1 MSRIYI
7 FALFMTLWF
16 PEWSQSA
23 EQQPPNIVYLL
34 ADDLGYGDLGSYGQ
48 KLIATPRLDQMAK
61 EGMRFTDHYSGAP
74 SCHPSRCVLFTGKH
88 AGHGYIRGN
97 SKIPL
102 RPEDFTLS
110 QMLSQAGYR
119 TGGIGKWALGDGDT
133 TGSPWKK
140 GMDEF
145 FGYLDQTHAHGYYP
159 DFLWRNG
166 ERIDI
171 AENQNGQRA
180 AYSHDLFVDYSLDF
194 IRRHKGQPFFFYG
207 AFTIPHAE
215 VTVPED
221 SLAEYRG
228 RWPEPKTFQGS
239 KTYCPQDQ
247 PRAVRAAMIS
257 RLDRDIGRILDLLD
271 ELKLS
276 ENTLVVFTSDN
287 GPITAGGQDPDF
299 FDSNGPLR
307 DLKFTLREG
316 GIRVPCLVRWPGK
329 VAAGSTTDFV
339 SDFADMLPTFAEL
352 AGAKASAGLDGVSIV
367 PTLLGQFAN
376 QETRDYHYWEA
387 APAQA
392 LRQAEWKVYRNAP
405 SKPMELYNLVH
416 DIGET
421 RDVAG
426 EHPEIVARLET
437 LMSQAHI
444 ESVEF
449 PLVAKKQGNKKPAN
463 KKQSNKN

>member
-1 MSRIYI
+1 MSRIFFI
-7 FALFMTLWF
+7 AVIAVLCNW
-16 PEWSQSA
+16 QSSVA
-23 EQQPPNIVYLL
+23 ADQPPPNIVYLL

-48 KLIATPRLDQMAK
+48 TLIATPRLDQMARQ
-61 EGMRFTDHYSGAP
+61 GMRFTDHYAGAP

-88 AGHGYIRGN
+88 AGNGYIRGN

-102 RPEDFTLS
+102 RPTDFTLS
-110 QMLSQAGYR
+110 QLLNQAGYR
-119 TGGIGKWALGDGDT
+119 TGGIGKWALGDANT
-133 TGSPWKK
+133 TGAPWKK

-159 DFLWRNG
+159 DFLWKNG
-166 ERIDI
+166 HRVDI
-171 AENQNGQRA
+171 PENQNGRREV
-180 AYSHDLFVDYSLDF
+180 YSHDLFADFALDF
-194 IRRHKGQPFFFYG
+194 IRRHKDQPFFFYG

-228 RWPEPKTFQGS
+228 RWPEPKHFPGS

-276 ENTLVVFTSDN
+276 ENTLVIFSSDN

-299 FDSNGPLR
+299 FNSTGPLR
-307 DLKFTLREG
+307 GLKFTLREG
-316 GIRVPCLVRWPGK
+316 GIRVPCLARWPGK
-329 VAAGSTTDFV
+329 IAPTSTTSFV

-352 AGAKASAGLDGVSIV
+352 AGTQAPAGLDGVSIL
-367 PTLLGQFAN
+367 PTLLGQAAN
-376 QETRDYHYWEA
+376 QKMRPYHYWEA

-392 LRQAEWKVYRNAP
+392 LRQDDWKIYRNRP
-405 SKPMELYNLVH
+405 GQRIELYNLAK

-421 RDVAG
+421 ENVADDY
-426 EHPEIVARLET
+426 PEIVARLNG
-437 LMSQAHI
+437 LMSQAHV
-444 ESVEF
+444 ESADF
-449 PLVAKKQGNKKPAN
+449 PLGGKKK
-463 KKQSNKN
+463 

>member
-1 MSRIYI
+1 MIRTFVLTLLLLL
-7 FALFMTLWF
+7 FAIHV
-16 PEWSQSA
+16 SSA
-23 EQQPPNIVYLL
+23 VAESKPNIIYLL
-34 ADDLGYGDLGSYGQ
+34 ADDLGYGDLGSFGQ
-48 KLIATPRLDQMAK
+48 KLIDTPRLDAMARQ
-61 EGMRFTDHYSGAP
+61 GMRFTDHYSGAP

-102 RPEDFTLS
+102 RPDDFTLS
-110 QMLSQAGYR
+110 QLLNEAGYK

-166 ERIDI
+166 KRINI
-171 AENQNGQRA
+171 VENQKGQRGT
-180 AYSHDLFVDYSLDF
+180 YSHDLFADFALDF
-194 IRRHKGQPFFFYG
+194 IRRHKDEPFFFYG

-228 RWPEPKTFQGS
+228 RWPEPKKFAGS

-276 ENTLVVFTSDN
+276 ENTLVIFTSDN
-287 GPITAGGQDPDF
+287 GPITAGGQDPEF

-307 DLKFTLREG
+307 GMKFTLREG
-316 GIRVPCLVRWPGK
+316 GIRVPCLARWPGK
-329 VAAGSTTDFV
+329 VAAGSTTSFV

-352 AGAKASAGLDGVSIV
+352 AGAKAAAGLDGVSIV
-367 PTLLGQFAN
+367 PTLRGESAKQL
-376 QETRDYHYWEA
+376 TRDYHYWEA

-392 LRQAEWKVYRNAP
+392 LRQGEWKIYRNAP
-405 SKPMELYNLVH
+405 DKPIELYNLAS
-416 DIGET
+416 DLGET
-421 RDVAG
+421 HDVAG
-426 EHPEIVARLET
+426 QHRDIVARLAT
-437 LMSQAHI
+437 LMSRAHI
-444 ESVEF
+444 DSAEF
-449 PLVAKKQGNKKPAN
+449 PLAGNKPKN
-463 KKQSNKN
+463 KK

>member
-1 MSRIYI
+1 MMKRLRLLLVACLSCLACLAHAAPKPNIIYI
-7 FALFMTLWF
+7 
-16 PEWSQSA
+16 
-23 EQQPPNIVYLL
+23 L

-48 KLIATPRLDQMAK
+48 KLIRTPRLDAMAK
-61 EGMRFTDHYSGAP
+61 EGQRFTDHYSGAP
-74 SCHPSRCVLFTGKH
+74 SCHPSRCALFTGKH
-88 AGHGYIRGN
+88 TGHAFIRGN

-110 QMLSQAGYR
+110 QMLKQAGYA

-133 TGSPWKK
+133 TGAPWKK

-166 ERIDI
+166 QRVDI
-171 AENQNGQRA
+171 PENKDGQRKT
-180 AYSHDLFVDYSLDF
+180 YSHDSFVDFALDF
-194 IRRHKGQPFFFYG
+194 IKRHKDAPFFFYG

-228 RWPEPKTFQGS
+228 RWPEPKKFEGS

-247 PRAVRAAMIS
+247 PRAVRAAMIT
-257 RLDRDIGRILDLLD
+257 RLDRDVGRILDLLD

-276 ENTLVVFTSDN
+276 ENTLVIFTSDN
-287 GPITAGGQDPDF
+287 GPIGAGGQDPEF

-316 GIRVPCLVRWPGK
+316 GIRVPCLARWPGK
-329 VAAGSTTDFV
+329 ITAGGTTGFV
-339 SDFADMLPTFAEL
+339 SDFADMFPTFAEL
-352 AGAKASAGLDGVSIV
+352 AGAKPPAGLDGVSIV
-367 PTLLGQFAN
+367 PTLLGQPAK
-376 QETRDYHYWEA
+376 QKSRDHHYWEA

-392 LRQAEWKVYRNAP
+392 LRQGDWKVYRGAP
-405 SKPMELYNLVH
+405 DRPVELYNLAT

-421 RDVAG
+421 RNVAAA
-426 EHPEIVARLET
+426 HPEVAAQLEK
-437 LMSQAHI
+437 LMTAARV
-444 ESVEF
+444 ESAEF
-449 PLVAKKQGNKKPAN
+449 PLAAKSKKKKP
-463 KKQSNKN
+463 